1 MYHSHQGCF
10 VCIRSSKS
18 PKNVTLTPGKAQ
30 RALKIIAINS
40 GGFMKYLAYKSQA
53 FSNIKLQT
61 WSYSPWTYSV
71 KFPIFYNTNFYAYW
85 YIKNH
90 CTAWHKS
97 ESLYVLTFFRNWTC
111 TYSSQKIYE
120 WLIYLGCQIFN
131 WNAKG
136 LEVNFSAHSCGEN
149 RYKIKRKYLPTCNH
163 VSFHTVVRG
172 MKCAQSLKISDFKL
186 IVWIGLK
193 EIKIIWQTNSNI

>member
-85 YIKNH
+85 YIKTH

-97 ESLYVLTFFRNWTC
+97 ESLYRKC
-111 TYSSQKIYE
+111 CPIPKDQQKSNVHILKSE
-120 WLIYLGCQIFN
+120 VAIASLFCQCKQTKKNITSKNNNKIDEKWDCWVCQILQFT
-131 WNAKG
+131 
-136 LEVNFSAHSCGEN
+136 S
-149 RYKIKRKYLPTCNH
+149 KRQ
-163 VSFHTVVRG
+163 V
-172 MKCAQSLKISDFKL
+172 
-186 IVWIGLK
+186 
-193 EIKIIWQTNSNI
+193 